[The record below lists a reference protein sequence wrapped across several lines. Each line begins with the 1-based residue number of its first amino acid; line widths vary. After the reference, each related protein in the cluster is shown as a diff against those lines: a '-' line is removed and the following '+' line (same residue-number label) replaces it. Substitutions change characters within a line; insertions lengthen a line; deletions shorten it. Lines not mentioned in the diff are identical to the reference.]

1 MIIDLLFYGSCPPF
15 NIGIA
20 YSSTCEKSVHKLAG
34 RVLSRSRL
42 QLAGKES
49 MAVKNRRVR
58 SGGTASAS
66 DGVYSLG
73 TSGFGGG
80 VVRVAVISVVAIVF
94 SVLHGYHIS
103 SMFESDRHFSHLSTL
118 ERELTFR
125 TEMGLY
131 YSYFKTIAE
140 SKTFLEG
147 LHAVMYDNVTE
158 YPTTINVLKRFNLY
172 PEVVL
177 AAAYRTYETIM
188 GMLGRPTK
196 LCWTVNRGEGMSPVQ
211 SCEGMGEPAYFYVNS
226 VFVQNGLMM
235 GLFFIFGTY
244 LSGSMVG
251 GLLTVAS
258 FFYNHGECTRVQWT
272 PPLRESFAFPMLAL
286 QMFLITYMLRSRGVS
301 WKHVVLLAA
310 CNVTFILPWQFAQF
324 ALLTQMTAVFLVYVM
339 GFIPADRVKA
349 IVTGHILGL
358 MVSYVLLFGNEMLLT
373 SFYAS
378 CLLTVMAIVSFK
390 PLLQRQ
396 TFSIGIMAL
405 QGVFFVAGCIGL
417 KIVISKV
424 LNVTDDAHIANILR
438 SKFSDYRDFHTM
450 LYTCAAEFDFME
462 VKTPIRLSETLLLPG
477 GMVVVA
483 MIIYKCLLP
492 QAKKWFALTQEKE
505 PTENRRDPADSESE
519 SSEDSDEAPIDPSA
533 AIVYHM
539 LQLMAF
545 FLLALIIMRLKL
557 FFTPQLCLAV
567 SLLASK
573 QLFGWVGSQTR
584 HTFILF
590 IVLGAMSIKGSSELR
605 HQWSILG
612 EFSNVPHEEMMEWMI
627 ARTPPDAVFAG
638 AMPTMASI
646 KLSAHRAIVNHPHYE
661 DAGLRERTKR
671 VYGMYS
677 RKPVEEVHRDLLAMG
692 VTHFV
697 LEMSWCHRRTKPG
710 CSLPEI
716 WDLEDPQRAGKQPTC
731 DAVKKKPEPYFKVLF
746 KNKIYIVL
754 KVLQVQDM

>member
-1 MIIDLLFYGSCPPF
+1 
-15 NIGIA
+15 
-20 YSSTCEKSVHKLAG
+20 
-34 RVLSRSRL
+34 
-42 QLAGKES
+42 
-49 MAVKNRRVR
+49 MAVKNRKVR
-58 SGGTASAS
+58 SGATAKSTSETDGTFPQGSK
-66 DGVYSLG
+66 
-73 TSGFGGG
+73 GFGSG
-80 VVRVAVISVVAIVF
+80 VVRVVVISVVAIVF

-140 SKTFLEG
+140 SRTFLEG
-147 LHAVMYDNVTE
+147 LHAVMYDNMTE

-177 AAAYRTYETIM
+177 AACYRAYEAVV
-188 GMLGRPTK
+188 GMFDIPTK

-251 GLLTVAS
+251 GVLTVAS
-258 FFYNHGECTRVQWT
+258 FFFNHGECTRVQWT

-286 QMFLITYMLRSRGVS
+286 QMFLVTHMLRSRSVG

-310 CNVTFILPWQFAQF
+310 CNITFILPWQFAQF

-339 GFIPADRVKA
+339 GFIPADRVKT

-378 CLLTVMAIVSFK
+378 CLLTVMAIVSFE

-396 TFSIGIMAL
+396 TFSIAVMAL
-405 QGVFFVAGCIGL
+405 QGIFFIAGCIGL

-450 LYTCAAEFDFME
+450 LYTCAAEFDFMPL
-462 VKTPIRLSETLLLPG
+462 KSPIELSQTLVLPAG
-477 GMVVVA
+477 LVVIV
-483 MIIYKCLLP
+483 MIIYKCIFP
-492 QAKKWFALTQEKE
+492 QVKKWFSPTQDKE
-505 PTENRRDPADSESE
+505 PTENGSGGAQSESAGE
-519 SSEDSDEAPIDPSA
+519 SCEDYEETTIDPSA
-533 AIVYHM
+533 ALVYHL

-567 SLLASK
+567 SLLASR
-573 QLFGWVGSQTR
+573 QLFGWVGNQNR

-590 IVLGAMSIKGSSELR
+590 LVLGAMSIKGSANLR

-612 EFSNVPHEEMMEWMI
+612 EFSNVPHEEMMEWLV

-677 RKPVEEVHRDLLAMG
+677 RKPLQEVHHDLLAMG

-697 LEMSWCHRRTKPG
+697 LEGSWCHRRTKVG

-716 WDLEDPQRAGKQPTC
+716 WDIEEPQHAGKQPTC

-746 KNKIYIVL
+746 KNNIYVVL
-754 KVLQVQDM
+754 KVLQIQDM

>member
-1 MIIDLLFYGSCPPF
+1 MG
-15 NIGIA
+15 
-20 YSSTCEKSVHKLAG
+20 
-34 RVLSRSRL
+34 
-42 QLAGKES
+42 
-49 MAVKNRRVR
+49 VKNRRVR
-58 SGGTASAS
+58 PGGTAKSTSES
-66 DGVYSLG
+66 DGAYSLG
-73 TSGFGGG
+73 FGSG
-80 VVRVAVISVVAIVF
+80 VARVAVISVVAIVF

-140 SKTFLEG
+140 SRTFLEG
-147 LHAVMYDNVTE
+147 LHSVMYDNVTE

-177 AAAYRTYETIM
+177 AATYRAYEAVM
-188 GMLGRPTK
+188 GMFEIPTK

-251 GLLTVAS
+251 GLLTVAC

-286 QMFLITYMLRSRGVS
+286 QMFLLTYMLRSRSVG

-378 CLLTVMAIVSFK
+378 CLLTVMAVVSFE

-396 TFSIGIMAL
+396 TFSIATMAL
-405 QGVFFVAGCIGL
+405 QGIVFIVGCIGL

-450 LYTCAAEFDFME
+450 LYTCAVEFGFMQLS
-462 VKTPIRLSETLLLPG
+462 TPIELSQTLVLPAG
-477 GMVVVA
+477 LVVVV
-483 MIIYKCLLP
+483 MIIYKCIFP
-492 QAKKWFALTQEKE
+492 QAKKWFALTQDKE
-505 PTENRRDPADSESE
+505 PTENGTGTTQSES
-519 SSEDSDEAPIDPSA
+519 DSPKDDDETPIDPSA
-533 AIVYHM
+533 ALVYHL

-557 FFTPQLCLAV
+557 FFTPQLCLAA
-567 SLLASK
+567 SLLASR
-573 QLFGWVGSQTR
+573 QLFGWVGNQTR
-584 HTFILF
+584 HALILF
-590 IVLGAMSIKGSSELR
+590 LILGAMSIKGSANLR

-612 EFSNVPHEEMMEWMI
+612 EFSNVPHEEMMEWMV

-677 RKPVEEVHRDLLAMG
+677 RKPVEQVHRDLQAMG

-697 LEMSWCHRRTKPG
+697 LEHSWCHRRTKVG

-716 WDLEDPQRAGKQPTC
+716 WDVEEPENVGKHPTC

-746 KNKIYIVL
+746 KNKIYVVL
-754 KVLQVQDM
+754 KVLQIQDM